1 MVPGSRRLPKGVGGD
16 APAGPDR
23 RGPGAIMSTRRC
35 QARAASGEPCRAH
48 PLRDHAYC
56 FTHSPEH
63 AEQAQ
68 QSRRRGGRNRRR
80 KSPGTDFSDL
90 GDLAMADRLRRLYE
104 IAVSDTLEQENSLQR
119 NHLLV
124 SAIRTGIQLAAF
136 TDESEQIASLERAV
150 LPRIGGT

>member
-1 MVPGSRRLPKGVGGD
+1 
-16 APAGPDR
+16 
-23 RGPGAIMSTRRC
+23 
-35 QARAASGEPCRAH
+35 
-48 PLRDHAYC
+48 
-56 FTHSPEH
+56 
-63 AEQAQ
+63 
-68 QSRRRGGRNRRR
+68 
-80 KSPGTDFSDL
+80 
-90 GDLAMADRLRRLYE
+90 MADRLRRLYE